1 MTTLRSLLLL
11 LVIAAFAACGGSG
24 TGTPDGDGGIDDD
37 ASAPPD
43 DPPETPKDPPEK
55 CKPKTCEDL
64 VKDGRVPCGVLA
76 ASDGCGGTLA
86 CRHPDAGEGETCPD
100 GMYCQGDDDG
110 VSRCRVREAGDCT
123 EIGEEVACAAVDCGS
138 VPTGCFGETYKCGG
152 CDEGFFCQANA
163 CLPNT
168 CTTRLDCSNAGPG
181 GTAVR
186 CGQWGDG
193 CGGIINCDDEV
204 GGCGAGEV
212 CQFSTGT
219 CIEEAPP
226 ACLKTPEDACAG
238 TCGIVSDGC
247 DGTYNCDDHD
257 RACTV
262 EGEFCGAANPGDI
275 PTCGNWDAC
284 VPDIAALQAAC
295 AGKCGYISDGCAGVF
310 DCSAPGNGG
319 VSCSAPET
327 CGGGGEH
334 NVCGVPDTGCVP
346 GTKATVCDAFG
357 YDCGPRADGCG
368 GFVQCGTCGA
378 GEQCGLGGTSKC
390 GPTTCVPTPREIACA
405 GKCGRVSD
413 GCDDSYDCSSV
424 PGGITCPSGQ
434 TCGYGGVPNV
444 CGGEVCE
451 PETCE
456 DRGATCG
463 TIITCG
469 QPVNCWPN
477 PSNPVCPNP
486 ATEACKE
493 LTPGVPVCTDEG
505 GSGSCTGPLCGN
517 LPTTCPPGSPTVLRG
532 RVTAPNGSI

>member
-1 MTTLRSLLLL
+1 MLNLRYLFLLL
-11 LVIAAFAACGGSG
+11 IIGAFTACGGSG
-24 TGTPDGDGGIDDD
+24 GGNLDGDASIEDD
-37 ASAPPD
+37 ATVPPKEEE
-43 DPPETPKDPPEK
+43 PPPPPPPCE
-55 CKPKTCEDL
+55 PLTCEDL
-64 VKDGRVPCGVLA
+64 VKDGRVPCGVA
-76 ASDGCGGTLA
+76 AGTDGCGGTLA

-100 GMYCQGDDDG
+100 GMYCQGEEDG
-110 VSRCRVREAGDCT
+110 VARCQERKAEECTPVDEAD
-123 EIGEEVACAAVDCGS
+123 ACDGVCGS
-138 VPTGCFGETYKCGG
+138 VPTGCYGETYNCGG
-152 CDEGFFCQANA
+152 CDEGFFCQANS

-168 CTTRLDCSNAGPG
+168 CTTRLNCSNAGPG
-181 GTAVR
+181 GTAVK

-193 CGGIINCDDEV
+193 CGGIINCDLAPDKGGA
-204 GGCGAGEV
+204 GGCGLGEV
-212 CQFSTGT
+212 CNFATGE
-219 CIEEAPP
+219 CVEDKPGEHCLSLEEA
-226 ACLKTPEDACAG
+226 CEG
-238 TCGIVSDGC
+238 TCGVVSDGC
-247 DGTYNCDDHD
+247 GGTHD
-257 RACTV
+257 CASDPRYSCAPDEHCAPPTP
-262 EGEFCGAANPGDI
+262 GAQPECVDFSEKCI
-275 PTCGNWDAC
+275 PDTAELKAKC
-284 VPDIAALQAAC
+284 V
-295 AGKCGYISDGCAGVF
+295 GKCGFISNGCDGVF

-319 VSCSAPET
+319 VTCTAPDT

-334 NVCGVPDTGCVP
+334 NVCGVPDTGCEP

-469 QPVNCWPN
+469 
-477 PSNPVCPNP
+477 S
-486 ATEACKE
+486 
-493 LTPGVPVCTDEG
+493 
-505 GSGSCTGPLCGN
+505 
-517 LPTTCPPGSPTVLRG
+517 R
-532 RVTAPNGSI
+532 